1 MEILSVEKLETQH
14 PPNFAGS
21 WTGKL
26 STSMAMA
33 LNMRMLIMKG
43 EQIIKFLVLQKM
55 DFCIYLQIDLTNG
68 LLILRDVWYRLV
80 HVGV

>member
-43 EQIIKFLVLQKM
+43 EQIITFLVLK
-55 DFCIYLQIDLTNG
+55 
-68 LLILRDVWYRLV
+68 
-80 HVGV
+80 